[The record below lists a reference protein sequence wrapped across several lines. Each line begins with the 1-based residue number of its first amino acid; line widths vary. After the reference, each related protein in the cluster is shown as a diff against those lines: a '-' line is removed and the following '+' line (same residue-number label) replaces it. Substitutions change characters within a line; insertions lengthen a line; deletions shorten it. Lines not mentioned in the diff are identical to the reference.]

1 VIARRTAPG
10 TAVIIGVGNPMASL
24 YETILRE
31 VEALSEAEQLRLV
44 ARLSARLRDCASLE
58 PSTSIL
64 DLQGLGS
71 DIWRGQDAQDYVN
84 HERSSWNG

>member
-1 VIARRTAPG
+1 
-10 TAVIIGVGNPMASL
+10 MASS

-44 ARLSARLRDCASLE
+44 AQVSARLYTHASPE
-58 PSTSIL
+58 SSASIL

-84 HERSSWNG
+84 RERSSWNG

>member
-1 VIARRTAPG
+1 
-10 TAVIIGVGNPMASL
+10 MASL
-24 YETILRE
+24 YETVLRE

-44 ARLSARLRDCASLE
+44 ALMSAKLQGRASSE
-58 PSTSIL
+58 SSTSIL

-71 DIWRGQDAQDYVN
+71 DIWRAQDAQDYVN